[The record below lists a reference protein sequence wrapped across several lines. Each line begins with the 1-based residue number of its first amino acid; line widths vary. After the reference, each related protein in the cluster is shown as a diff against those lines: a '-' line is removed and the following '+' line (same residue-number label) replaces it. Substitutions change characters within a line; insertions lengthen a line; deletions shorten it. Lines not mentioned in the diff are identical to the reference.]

1 MKKILTGLLALLLL
15 TQTAYA
21 ESPRENAAQ
30 PVQQEMQQETQDEA
44 SFKTQRPVLKVAS
57 YDVTK
62 IKISWEADAGAD
74 GYILYRKAEG
84 AKSYQKIYTA
94 GSCKSG
100 SYIDIGRTCGKTYLY
115 KLKAYQESTDGRVYS
130 KASQVKKA
138 HARPRKPVITSLY
151 EKKERFAELELRW
164 KPVSGASG
172 YQIAVREI
180 GTKKWYTNNID
191 IFTVYRS
198 KDGYAHIG
206 CSTDYAYEFKVRA
219 YKVIRGKRIYGLYS
233 APYRYHETWTNAQ
246 LKQAIEERLVNE
258 YGAELNDI
266 YIDGEVKTPK
276 NSSWSTCW
284 PMYLSKYASLED
296 AVDYV
301 FDHQYTHFGL
311 KDAYIK
317 VWLHEEDPLYC
328 GVSFLEG

>member
-1 MKKILTGLLALLLL
+1 MKKILTGLLALLLI

-30 PVQQEMQQETQDEA
+30 PVQQEAQENA
-44 SFKTQRPVLKVAS
+44 NIKTQRPVLKASS

-62 IKISWEADAGAD
+62 IKISWETVPGAD

-94 GSCKSG
+94 GSGESG
-100 SYIDIGRTCGKTYLY
+100 SYIDTGRTCGKTYHY
-115 KLKAYQESTDGRVYS
+115 KLKAYQESTDGKVYS
-130 KASQVKKA
+130 KVSQVKKA

-233 APYRYHETWTNAQ
+233 APYRYHETWTNAE

-266 YIDGEVKTPK
+266 YIDGEV
-276 NSSWSTCW
+276 
-284 PMYLSKYASLED
+284 
-296 AVDYV
+296 
-301 FDHQYTHFGL
+301 
-311 KDAYIK
+311 
-317 VWLHEEDPLYC
+317 
-328 GVSFLEG
+328 

>member
-1 MKKILTGLLALLLL
+1 MKKILTGLLVLVLL

-21 ESPRENAAQ
+21 ESPNESTAQ
-30 PVQQEMQQETQDEA
+30 PVQQEAQESADI
-44 SFKTQRPVLKVAS
+44 KTQRPVLKAAS

-62 IKISWEADAGAD
+62 IKISWETVPGAD
-74 GYILYRKAEG
+74 GYILYRRAEG
-84 AKSYQKIYTA
+84 AENYRKIYTA
-94 GSCKSG
+94 ASGESG
-100 SYIDIGRTCGKTYLY
+100 SYIDTGRTCGKTYLY
-115 KLKAYQESTDGRVYS
+115 KLKAYQESTDGKVYS
-130 KASQVKKA
+130 KVSQVKKA

-180 GTKKWYTNNID
+180 GTKKWYTKNTD

-219 YKVIRGKRIYGLYS
+219 YKVIRGKRIYSLYS
-233 APYRYHETWTNAQ
+233 APYRYHETWTNAE

-258 YGAELNDI
+258 YGVIINDQYSTGEL
-266 YIDGEVKTPK
+266 KTPK

-311 KDAYIK
+311 QEAYIK

>member
-1 MKKILTGLLALLLL
+1 MKKILTGLLALLLI
-15 TQTAYA
+15 TQSAYA
-21 ESPRENAAQ
+21 ESPSESAAQ
-30 PVQQEMQQETQDEA
+30 PVQQETQDEA
-44 SFKTQRPVLKVAS
+44 SFKTQRPVLKAAS

-94 GSCKSG
+94 GSSKSG
-100 SYIDIGRTCGKTYLY
+100 SYIDTGRTCGKTYCY
-115 KLKAYQESTDGRVYS
+115 KLKAYREDANGKVYA
-130 KASQVKKA
+130 KVSQVKKA
-138 HARPRKPVITSLY
+138 YARPRKPIITSLF
-151 EKKERFAELELRW
+151 EKKEGFGEVELRW
-164 KPVSGASG
+164 KTVSGASG
-172 YQIAVREI
+172 YQIAVREV
-180 GTKKWYTNNID
+180 GTKKWYTKNTD
-191 IFTVYRS
+191 IFTVYRYRS

-206 CSTDYAYEFKVRA
+206 CNTDYPYEFKVRA
-219 YKVIRGKRIYGLYS
+219 YKVIRGKRIYSLYS
-233 APYRYHETWTNAQ
+233 APYRYHETWTNAE

-266 YIDGEVKTPK
+266 YIDGEVKTPE

-284 PMYLSKYASLED
+284 PMNLSKYAKLED

-311 KDAYIK
+311 KDYCIK
-317 VWLHEEDPLYC
+317 VWIDDHDMYC
-328 GVSFLEG
+328 SVSFLEG

>member
-1 MKKILTGLLALLLL
+1 MKKILTGLLVLVLL

-21 ESPRENAAQ
+21 ESPNESTAQ
-30 PVQQEMQQETQDEA
+30 PVQQEAQESADI
-44 SFKTQRPVLKVAS
+44 KTQRPVLKAAS

-62 IKISWEADAGAD
+62 IKISWETVPGAD
-74 GYILYRKAEG
+74 GYILYRRAEG
-84 AKSYQKIYTA
+84 AENYRKIYTA
-94 GSCKSG
+94 ASGESG
-100 SYIDIGRTCGKTYLY
+100 SYIDTGRTCGKTYLY
-115 KLKAYQESTDGRVYS
+115 KLKAYQESTDGKVYS
-130 KASQVKKA
+130 KVSQVKKA

-219 YKVIRGKRIYGLYS
+219 YKVIRGKRIYSLYS
-233 APYRYHETWTNAQ
+233 APYRYHETWTNAE

-258 YGAELNDI
+258 YGVIINDQYSTGEL
-266 YIDGEVKTPK
+266 KTPK

-311 KDAYIK
+311 KDHCIK
-317 VWLHEEDPLYC
+317 VWIDDHDMYC
-328 GVSFLEG
+328 SVSFLEG

>member
-1 MKKILTGLLALLLL
+1 MKKILTGLLALLLI
-15 TQTAYA
+15 TQSAYA
-21 ESPRENAAQ
+21 ESPSESAAQ
-30 PVQQEMQQETQDEA
+30 PVPQETQDEA
-44 SFKTQRPVLKVAS
+44 SFKTQRPVLKAAS

-94 GSCKSG
+94 GSSKSG
-100 SYIDIGRTCGKTYLY
+100 SYIDIGRTCGKTYCY
-115 KLKAYQESTDGRVYS
+115 KMKAYQESTDGRVYS

-138 HARPRKPVITSLY
+138 HARPRKPVITSLF

-180 GTKKWYTNNID
+180 GTKKWYTKNTD

-219 YKVIRGKRIYGLYS
+219 YKVIRGKRIYSLYS

-266 YIDGEVKTPK
+266 YIDG
-276 NSSWSTCW
+276 
-284 PMYLSKYASLED
+284 
-296 AVDYV
+296 
-301 FDHQYTHFGL
+301 
-311 KDAYIK
+311 
-317 VWLHEEDPLYC
+317 
-328 GVSFLEG
+328 

>member
-1 MKKILTGLLALLLL
+1 MKKILTGLLVLLLI

-21 ESPRENAAQ
+21 ESPSESTAQ
-30 PVQQEMQQETQDEA
+30 PVQQEAQENADI
-44 SFKTQRPVLKVAS
+44 KMQRPVLKAAS

-62 IKISWEADAGAD
+62 IKISWETVPGAD
-74 GYILYRKAEG
+74 GYILYRRVEG
-84 AKSYQKIYTA
+84 AKNYRKIYTA
-94 GSCKSG
+94 ASGQSC
-100 SYIDIGRTCGKTYLY
+100 SYIDAGRTCGTTYLY
-115 KLKAYQESTDGRVYS
+115 KLDAYQEDADGKVYS
-130 KASQVKKA
+130 KVSQVKKA

-164 KPVSGASG
+164 KPVGGASG

-219 YKVIRGKRIYGLYS
+219 YKVIRGKRIYSLYS
-233 APYRYHETWTNAQ
+233 APYRYHETWTNAE

-258 YGAELNDI
+258 YGVIINDQYSTGEL
-266 YIDGEVKTPK
+266 KTPK

-311 KDAYIK
+311 QEAYIK

>member
-1 MKKILTGLLALLLL
+1 M
-15 TQTAYA
+15 QTD
-21 ESPRENAAQ
+21 
-30 PVQQEMQQETQDEA
+30 T
-44 SFKTQRPVLKVAS
+44 
-57 YDVTK
+57 
-62 IKISWEADAGAD
+62 
-74 GYILYRKAEG
+74 
-84 AKSYQKIYTA
+84 
-94 GSCKSG
+94 SC
-100 SYIDIGRTCGKTYLY
+100 I
-115 KLKAYQESTDGRVYS
+115 
-130 KASQVKKA
+130 
-138 HARPRKPVITSLY
+138 ARPRKPVITSLF
-151 EKKERFAELELRW
+151 EKKEGFGEVELRW
-164 KPVSGASG
+164 EPVRGASG

-206 CSTDYAYEFKVRA
+206 CNTDYPYEFKVRA
-219 YKVIRGKRIYGLYS
+219 YKVIRGKRIYSLYS
-233 APYRYHETWTNAQ
+233 APYRYHETWTNAE

-284 PMYLSKYASLED
+284 PMNLSKYAKLED

-311 KDAYIK
+311 KDHCIK
-317 VWLHEEDPLYC
+317 VWIDDHDMYC
-328 GVSFLEG
+328 SVSFLEG

>member
-1 MKKILTGLLALLLL
+1 MKKILTGLLALLLI

-21 ESPRENAAQ
+21 AYAESPIESAA
-30 PVQQEMQQETQDEA
+30 QEMQQEAQDEA
-44 SFKTQRPVLKVAS
+44 SFKTQRSVLKAAS

-62 IKISWEADAGAD
+62 IKISWEAAAGAD

-94 GSCKSG
+94 GSSESS
-100 SYIDIGRTCGKTYLY
+100 SYIDTGRTCGRTYCY
-115 KLKAYQESTDGRVYS
+115 KLKAYQESTDGRIYS
-130 KASQVKKA
+130 KVSQVKKA
-138 HARPRKPVITSLY
+138 HARPRKPIITSLF
-151 EKKERFAELELRW
+151 EKKEGFGEVELRW
-164 KPVSGASG
+164 EPVRGASG
-172 YQIAVREI
+172 YQIAIREV
-180 GTKKWYTNNID
+180 GTKKWHTKNTD

-206 CSTDYAYEFKVRA
+206 CNTDYPYEFKVRA
-219 YKVIRGKRIYGLYS
+219 YKVIRGKRIYSLYS
-233 APYRYHETWTNAQ
+233 APYRYHETWTNVQ

-266 YIDGEVKTPK
+266 YISGEVKTPE

-284 PMYLSKYASLED
+284 PMNLSKYAKLED

-311 KDAYIK
+311 KDHCIK
-317 VWLHEEDPLYC
+317 VWIDDHDMYC
-328 GVSFLEG
+328 SVSFLEG

>member
-1 MKKILTGLLALLLL
+1 MKKILTGLLALLLI
-15 TQTAYA
+15 TQSAYA
-21 ESPRENAAQ
+21 ESPSESAAQ
-30 PVQQEMQQETQDEA
+30 PVQQEMQQETQDKVDI
-44 SFKTQRPVLKVAS
+44 KTQRPVLKAAS

-62 IKISWEADAGAD
+62 IKISWEAAAGAD

-94 GSCKSG
+94 GSSKSG
-100 SYIDIGRTCGKTYLY
+100 SYIDIGRTCGKTYCY
-115 KLKAYQESTDGRVYS
+115 KLKAYREDANGKVYS

-138 HARPRKPVITSLY
+138 HARPRKPVITSLF
-151 EKKERFAELELRW
+151 EKKEGFGEVELRW

-172 YQIAVREI
+172 YQIAVREN
-180 GTKKWYTNNID
+180 GTKKWYTKNTD
-191 IFTVYRS
+191 IFTVYLS

-206 CSTDYAYEFKVRA
+206 CNTDYPYEFKVRA
-219 YKVIRGKRIYGLYS
+219 YKVIRGKRIYSLYS

-266 YIDGEVKTPK
+266 YIDGEVKTPE

-284 PMYLSKYASLED
+284 PMNLSKYAKLED

-311 KDAYIK
+311 KDHCIK
-317 VWLHEEDPLYC
+317 VWIDDHDMYC
-328 GVSFLEG
+328 SVSFLEG

>member
-1 MKKILTGLLALLLL
+1 MKKILTGLLALFLI
-15 TQTAYA
+15 TQSAYA
-21 ESPRENAAQ
+21 ESPSESAAQ

-44 SFKTQRPVLKVAS
+44 SFKTQRPVLKAAS

-94 GSCKSG
+94 GSSKSG
-100 SYIDIGRTCGKTYLY
+100 SYIDIGRTCGKTYCY
-115 KLKAYQESTDGRVYS
+115 KLKAYREDANGKVYS
-130 KASQVKKA
+130 KVSQVKKA
-138 HARPRKPVITSLY
+138 HARPRKPIITSLF
-151 EKKERFAELELRW
+151 EKKEGFGEVELRW
-164 KPVSGASG
+164 KPVRGASG

-180 GTKKWYTNNID
+180 GTKKWYTKNTD

-206 CSTDYAYEFKVRA
+206 CNTDYPYEFKVRA
-219 YKVIRGKRIYGLYS
+219 YKVIRGKRIYSLYS

-266 YIDGEVKTPK
+266 YIDGEVKTPE

-284 PMYLSKYASLED
+284 PMNLSKYAKLED

-311 KDAYIK
+311 KGHCIK
-317 VWLHEEDPLYC
+317 VWIDDHDIYC
-328 GVSFLEG
+328 SVSFLEG

>member
-1 MKKILTGLLALLLL
+1 MKKILTGLLALLLI
-15 TQTAYA
+15 TQSAYA
-21 ESPRENAAQ
+21 ESPSESAAQ
-30 PVQQEMQQETQDEA
+30 PVQQEMQQETQDKVDI
-44 SFKTQRPVLKVAS
+44 KTQRPVLKAAS

-62 IKISWEADAGAD
+62 IKISWETVPGAD

-84 AKSYQKIYTA
+84 AKSYQKIYTTA
-94 GSCKSG
+94 SGESG
-100 SYIDIGRTCGKTYLY
+100 SYIDTGRTCGKTYRY
-115 KLKAYQESTDGRVYS
+115 KLKAYQESTDGKVYS
-130 KASQVKKA
+130 KVSQVKKA
-138 HARPRKPVITSLY
+138 HARPRKPIITSLY

-164 KPVSGASG
+164 KPVRGASG
-172 YQIAVREI
+172 YQIAVREV
-180 GTKKWYTNNID
+180 GTKKWYTKNTD
-191 IFTVYRS
+191 IFTVYHS

-206 CSTDYAYEFKVRA
+206 CNTDYPYEFKVRA

-233 APYRYHETWTNAQ
+233 APYRYHETWTNAE

-284 PMYLSKYASLED
+284 PMNLSKYAKLED

-311 KDAYIK
+311 KDHCIK
-317 VWLHEEDPLYC
+317 VWIDDHDMYC
-328 GVSFLEG
+328 SVSFLEG

>member
-21 ESPRENAAQ
+21 ESPSESAAQ
-30 PVQQEMQQETQDEA
+30 IVQQEMQQGAQENADI
-44 SFKTQRPVLKVAS
+44 KTQRPVLEAAS

-62 IKISWEADAGAD
+62 IKLSWETIPNTD

-84 AKSYQKIYTA
+84 AKNYQKIYTA
-94 GSCKSG
+94 ESG
-100 SYIDIGRTCGKTYLY
+100 ESSSYIDTERTCGRTYCY
-115 KLKAYQESTDGRVYS
+115 KLKAYREDADGKIYS
-130 KASQVKKA
+130 KVSQVKKA
-138 HARPRKPVITSLY
+138 YARPRKPVITSLF
-151 EKKERFAELELRW
+151 EKKEGFGEVELRW
-164 KPVSGASG
+164 EAVRGASG
-172 YQIAVREI
+172 YQIAVREV
-180 GTKKWYTNNID
+180 GTKKWHTKNTD

-206 CSTDYAYEFKVRA
+206 CNTDYPYEFKVRA
-219 YKVIRGKRIYGLYS
+219 YKVIRGKRIYSLYS

-246 LKQAIEERLVNE
+246 LKQAIEKRLVNE
-258 YGAELNDI
+258 YGAELNDT

-284 PMYLSKYASLED
+284 PMNLSKYAKLED

-311 KDAYIK
+311 KDHCIK
-317 VWLHEEDPLYC
+317 VWIDDHDMYC
-328 GVSFLEG
+328 SVSFLEG

>member
-1 MKKILTGLLALLLL
+1 MKKILTGLLALLLI
-15 TQTAYA
+15 TQSAYA
-21 ESPRENAAQ
+21 ESPSESAAQ

-44 SFKTQRPVLKVAS
+44 SFKTQRPVLKAAS

-94 GSCKSG
+94 GSSKSG
-100 SYIDIGRTCGKTYLY
+100 SYIDIGRTCGKTYCY
-115 KLKAYQESTDGRVYS
+115 KLKAYREDANGKVYA

-138 HARPRKPVITSLY
+138 HARPRKPVITSLF
-151 EKKERFAELELRW
+151 EKKEGFGEVELRW

-172 YQIAVREI
+172 YQIAVREN
-180 GTKKWYTNNID
+180 GTKKWYTKNTD

-206 CSTDYAYEFKVRA
+206 CNTDYPYEFKVRA
-219 YKVIRGKRIYGLYS
+219 YKVIRGKRIYSLYS

-266 YIDGEVKTPK
+266 YISGEVKTPE

-284 PMYLSKYASLED
+284 PMNLSKYAKLED

-311 KDAYIK
+311 KDHCIK
-317 VWLHEEDPLYC
+317 VWIDDHDMYC
-328 GVSFLEG
+328 SVSFLEG